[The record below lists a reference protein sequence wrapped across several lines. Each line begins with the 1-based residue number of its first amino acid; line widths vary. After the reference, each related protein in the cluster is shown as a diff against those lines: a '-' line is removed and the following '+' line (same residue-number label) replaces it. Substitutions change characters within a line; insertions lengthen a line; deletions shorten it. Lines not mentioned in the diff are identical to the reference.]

1 MMLRAVFN
9 ITIREWKRILTLP
22 EHCIVLL
29 LLPPLI
35 CFLYGYIYHKQFAR
49 ELPVAIWDE
58 SNSPLSRKFTFMLEQ
73 TESIHI
79 TQQIH
84 NEATIEE
91 LMQRGVIQGAIHF
104 PARMEDHIKSR
115 QPVYVTLYT
124 NTAAVVTGK
133 LIYKDAAKVLITAGS
148 GVILQKLMKTG
159 MPQGKAMALVQP
171 VRLTSYLLYNPQFSY
186 LQYLVP
192 GLIAVALQM
201 MVIMVTVL
209 ALNLEEQRGTLPE
222 LTVMANG
229 SASNVLLGKGLAH
242 LSVGWL
248 HYILVTG
255 IVYPVFAGG
264 RMGGSWA
271 LFTLF
276 TLLIMGCISIGFM
289 VSAIVSD
296 VMVACD
302 LGLFYTSPAFV
313 FSGFTFPRWAMPWYD
328 QYYAWLMP
336 FTPFL
341 DGFFKVYFM
350 ELPLHYVYKETG
362 QLLIYIVITF
372 PVALFFLQRKM
383 NKLKLQHA

>member
-1 MMLRAVFN
+1 MMLRSIIH

-22 EHCIVLL
+22 EHYLVLL
-29 LLPPLI
+29 VLPALV
-35 CFLYGYIYHKQFAR
+35 CFLYGYIYHNQFAR
-49 ELPVAIWDE
+49 DMPVAIWDE

-79 TQQIH
+79 TQQVH

-91 LMQRGVIQGAIHF
+91 MMQRGIIQGAIHF
-104 PARMEDHIKSR
+104 PARMDDHIKSR
-115 QPVYVTLYT
+115 QPVYITLYT

-148 GVILQKLMKTG
+148 GVTLQKFMKTG
-159 MPQGKAMALVQP
+159 MPAGKAMALVQP
-171 VRLTSYLLYNPQFSY
+171 IRLTSYMLYNPQFSY

-201 MVIMVTVL
+201 MIIMVTVL
-209 ALNLEEQRGTLPE
+209 AINLEGQRGTLGE
-222 LTVMANG
+222 LKVAANG
-229 SASNVLLGKGLAH
+229 SAANILLGKGLAF

-248 HYILVTG
+248 HYILVTC

-264 RMGGSWA
+264 RIGGSWA

-276 TLLIMGCISIGFM
+276 TLLIIGCISIGFM

-296 VMVACD
+296 VMVSCD

-350 ELPLHYVYKETG
+350 QLPLHYVHKEIG
-362 QLLIYIVITF
+362 QLLIYIIITF
-372 PVALFFLQRKM
+372 PVALLFLQRRL
-383 NKLKLQHA
+383 NKLQLQHA

>member
-1 MMLRAVFN
+1 MMLRSIFN

-29 LLPPLI
+29 ILPPLV
-35 CFLYGYIYHKQFAR
+35 CFLYGYIYHNQFAR

-79 TQQIH
+79 TQQVH

-91 LMQRGVIQGAIHF
+91 MMQRGIIQGAIHF
-104 PARMEDHIKSR
+104 PARMDDHIKSR

-133 LIYKDAAKVLITAGS
+133 LIYKDAAKVLITGGS

-159 MPQGKAMALVQP
+159 MPAGKAMALVQP
-171 VRLTSYLLYNPQFSY
+171 IRLTSYLLYNPQFSY

-209 ALNLEEQRGTLPE
+209 ALNLEGQRGTLWE
-222 LTVMANG
+222 LTAMANG
-229 SASNVLLGKGLAH
+229 SASNVLLGKGFAH
-242 LSVGWL
+242 LSVAWL

-296 VMVACD
+296 VMVSCD

-350 ELPLHYVYKETG
+350 ELPLHYVYKEAG
-362 QLLIYIVITF
+362 QLLIYIVVTF
-372 PVALFFLQRKM
+372 PVALLFLQRKM

>member
-1 MMLRAVFN
+1 MMLRSIIN

-29 LLPPLI
+29 LLPPLV

-84 NEATIEE
+84 NEATIEQ

-104 PARMEDHIKSR
+104 PARMDDHIKSR
-115 QPVYVTLYT
+115 QPIYVTLYT

-171 VRLTSYLLYNPQFSY
+171 IRLTSYLLYNPQFSY

-209 ALNLEEQRGTLPE
+209 ALNLEAQRGTLPE

-229 SASNVLLGKGLAH
+229 SASSVLLGKGLAH

-248 HYILVTG
+248 HYILVTA

-372 PVALFFLQRKM
+372 PLALFFLQRRM

>member
-1 MMLRAVFN
+1 MMLRSIIN

-29 LLPPLI
+29 LLPPLV
-35 CFLYGYIYHKQFAR
+35 CFLYGYIYHRQFAR

-84 NEATIEE
+84 NEATIEQ

-104 PARMEDHIKSR
+104 PARMDDHIKSR

-171 VRLTSYLLYNPQFSY
+171 IRLTSYLLYNPQFSY

-209 ALNLEEQRGTLPE
+209 ALNLEAQRGTLPE

-248 HYILVTG
+248 HYILVTA

-350 ELPLHYVYKETG
+350 QLPLHYVYKETG

-372 PVALFFLQRKM
+372 PLALFFLQRRM

>member
-1 MMLRAVFN
+1 MMLRSIFN

-22 EHCIVLL
+22 EHYIVLL
-29 LLPPLI
+29 LLPPLV
-35 CFLYGYIYHKQFAR
+35 CFLYGYIYHNQFAR

-84 NEATIEE
+84 NEATVEQM
-91 LMQRGVIQGAIHF
+91 MQQGIIQGAIHF
-104 PARMEDHIKSR
+104 PAKMDEHIKSR
-115 QPVYVTLYT
+115 QPVYITLYT

-148 GVILQKLMKTG
+148 GVVLQKLMKTG
-159 MPQGKAMALVQP
+159 MPEGKAMALVQP
-171 VRLTSYLLYNPQFSY
+171 IKLTSYLLYNPQFSY

-201 MVIMVTVL
+201 MIIMVTVL
-209 ALNLEEQRGTLPE
+209 ALNLEGQRGTLWE
-222 LTVMANG
+222 LTAMANG

-242 LSVGWL
+242 LSVAWL

-264 RMGGSWA
+264 RIGGSWA
-271 LFTLF
+271 LFTIF

-350 ELPLHYVYKETG
+350 ELPLHYVYRETG

-372 PVALFFLQRKM
+372 PVALLFLQRRM